1 MSNIGSTN
9 FNGTNGIGLRT
20 LDSNWVQAFGST
32 YSMEVYNNRARGSNG
47 SNNPTYIYNIAPPS
61 ADYSVSADFYI
72 VGTTSTAFTAW
83 ILARQSTTADTRY
96 AARWRNGTGWQL
108 YKYVAGTATQLG
120 STVAATYTAGSTHT
134 AKLVC
139 DGTAISVYV
148 DNVLT
153 IGPITDSSIT
163 AAGYGGI
170 RVTTDSTTDGV
181 HLDNFS
187 IDTLSADV
195 TINTSLGSA
204 SAVGLA
210 ASVAAAIVIACS
222 LGGASA
228 SGNQASISTGSNVT
242 INCAAGTATASGHS
256 ATVTS
261 SGSATITTDVFKNNT
276 GTILT
281 ALTVPKLAALKLSD
295 MTLAASWTSQTT
307 DGSGVLSLT
316 SGGLVAAT
324 DYLLVT
330 SSADGLTMGTKKYTA
345 A

>member
-1 MSNIGSTN
+1 MPNIGSTN
-9 FNGTNGIGLRT
+9 FNGTNGIGLST
-20 LDSNWVQAFGST
+20 LDANWVQAFGST

-72 VGTTSTAFTAW
+72 AGTTSTAFTAW

-96 AARWRNGTGWQL
+96 SARWRNGTGWQL

-170 RVTTDSTTDGV
+170 RVTTDSMTDGV

-187 IDTLSADV
+187 IDTLATD
-195 TINTSLGSA
+195 
-204 SAVGLA
+204 
-210 ASVAAAIVIACS
+210 
-222 LGGASA
+222 ASA
-228 SGNQASISTGSNVT
+228 SGGTGTGTGSGTGGDATGGGGANASVSSATGTSTGSGSG
-242 INCAAGTATASGHS
+242 GTATGT
-256 ATVTS
+256 TVGAGTF
-261 SGSATITTDVFKNNT
+261 ITDAMENNT
-276 GTILT
+276 GAGLLASTAVTWTWWQGNIGATPTSLT
-281 ALTVPKLAALKLSD
+281 H
-295 MTLAASWTSQTT
+295 
-307 DGSGVLSLT
+307 GSGTTNS
-316 SGGLVAAT
+316 SGILNISGLPAGAGFLLARTADAT
-324 DYLLVT
+324 GVYYQPGTVT
-330 SSADGLTMGTKKYTA
+330 
-345 A
+345 